1 MAYAGDMSQ
10 PNRTLLRSLTL
21 RLQAQT
27 AELATCTTAAMTR
40 CVAESI
46 ADTERQLAEARG

>member
-1 MAYAGDMSQ
+1 MTK
-10 PNRTLLRSLTL
+10 PNKTLIKSLTL
-21 RLQAQT
+21 RLQAQQ

-46 ADTERQLAEARG
+46 EDTKRQLREAGVA

>member
-1 MAYAGDMSQ
+1 MT
-10 PNRTLLRSLTL
+10 NRTLLKSLTL
-21 RLQAQT
+21 RLQAQR

-46 ADTERQLAEARG
+46 LDTERQLAAVGL

>member
-1 MAYAGDMSQ
+1 MTNTAR
-10 PNRTLLRSLTL
+10 PNKTLIRSLSL
-21 RLQAQT
+21 RLAAQK

>member
-1 MAYAGDMSQ
+1 MTNATRR
-10 PNRTLLRSLTL
+10 PNKTRLRSLSL
-21 RLQAQT
+21 RLAAQK